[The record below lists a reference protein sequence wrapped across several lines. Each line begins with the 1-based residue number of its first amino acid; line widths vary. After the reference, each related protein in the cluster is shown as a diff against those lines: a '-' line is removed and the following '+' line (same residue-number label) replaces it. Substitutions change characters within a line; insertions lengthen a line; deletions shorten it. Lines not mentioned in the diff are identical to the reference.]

1 MTQTQTIEPA
11 EFQIEDMQHLEDRDW
26 SANWS
31 EMGCFKTSTVLW
43 LIPRWARRLEVENP
57 QILIITTRSGK
68 GTFWRHGPIQ
78 LPEYELFN
86 LNTGKVKMVMEGHE
100 FDIGGLPND
109 YSQPRIFVAHYN
121 IFTRRKKKKQKPED
135 KPTDME
141 GILEELLDAA
151 AAEAKKESRLD
162 VLEQIK
168 QHKWDIIILDEAHRI
183 KGRSTGWTR
192 EIKRLKAPIKH
203 VMTGTGFINNPAEV
217 WSLLNFIEK
226 HEFASYWRFR
236 EEYCL
241 EEMVNGFRKII
252 GIKPDKVQEFR
263 DLMRSV
269 GPRRTKQEVFKNLP
283 DPIYTPFEVEL
294 NPAQRRIYDDLRDYL
309 QALDEAGEP
318 IYAPNVLAALQ
329 RLRQICVATPRVVRD
344 YYDPKAERR
353 VQELEFVEPSS
364 KLDALMEILDGLEWD
379 EERRDQVVVFSNFKA
394 PIEMAKK
401 RFEPKYDING
411 RCIFEGISYIEMKQ
425 GDSDRTRY
433 QKWAIDFPKKQHQV
447 FICTLQLGSESISL
461 TSATTCV
468 FLDRSWSPKDNDQ
481 GVSRVWRPG
490 QESIANIININAKDT
505 VDGRVLAANLRKSG
519 WFKQI
524 FG

>member
-1 MTQTQTIEPA
+1 MTQTKTIEPA
-11 EFQIEDMQHLEDRDW
+11 EFQIEDMAHLAERDW

-43 LIPRWARRLEVENP
+43 LIPKWARKLEKECP
-57 QILIITTRSGK
+57 QVLIITTRSGK
-68 GTFWRHGPIQ
+68 GTFWKHGPIQ

-86 LNTGKVKMVMEGHE
+86 LNGGKVKMVMEGFE
-100 FDIGGLPND
+100 FDIGGIPDD
-109 YSQPRIFVAHYN
+109 YTQPRIFVAHYN
-121 IFTRRKKKKQKPED
+121 IFTKRKKKKKKPED
-135 KPTDME
+135 ETQQPKTSE
-141 GILEELLDAA
+141 EILEEILDEAA
-151 AAEAKKESRLD
+151 SEAKKETKID
-162 VLEQIK
+162 VLEQIH

-183 KGRSTGWTR
+183 KGRRTGWTR

-217 WSLLNFIEK
+217 HSLLNFLDK

-241 EEMVNGFRKII
+241 EDSVNGFRKIV
-252 GIKPDKVQEFR
+252 GIQPNKIQEFR
-263 DLMRSV
+263 DLMRSI

-283 DPIYTPFEVEL
+283 DPIFSPYEVEL
-294 NPAQRRIYDDLRDYL
+294 NPIQRRIYDDLRDYL
-309 QALDEAGEP
+309 QALDDAGEE
-318 IYAPNVLAALQ
+318 IYSPNVLSALQ
-329 RLRQICVATPRVVRD
+329 RLRQISVATPKVVRD
-344 YYDPKAERR
+344 YFDPVTQRR

-364 KLDALMEILDGLEWD
+364 KLDALMDILDGLEWD

-394 PIEMAKK
+394 PIELAKV
-401 RFEPKYDING
+401 RFEKA
-411 RCIFEGISYIEMKQ
+411 GISFLEMRQ
-425 GDSDRTRY
+425 ADSDRTRY
-433 QKWAIDFPKKQHQV
+433 QKWAIDFPKKEHQV

-461 TSATTCV
+461 TTATTCV

-490 QESIANIININAKDT
+490 QESVANIIHINAKDT
-505 VDGRVLAANLRKSG
+505 VDARVLATNTRKQG